1 MSFHVVLVCL
11 VSGAWLN
18 AQPTD
23 VRGEVVANSGAVPN
37 QLTAEIYD
45 PASHRIVERS
55 PVSATG
61 GFVLHNAPR
70 GGTGYEVRIVD
81 RQGGVLRQ
89 EHISGPMPGNL
100 TIRVKGEGA
109 ERPSGEVVSVGR
121 LRHKP
126 SRRARKEYE
135 KAEKASRQGDA
146 EASLRHLREA
156 TRLDPEYLEAFNN
169 LGTRLL
175 NLGRPAEAAD
185 AFRKAAALDPAES
198 KPYTNLAI
206 ALLHLNQPEE
216 AERAARGALRLHR
229 ESRHAEYVLG
239 LSLATTRRNI
249 PEALTLLRSASN
261 EWPHAR
267 LVAAHLLTRTGRLEE
282 ARRELALV
290 LESGAP
296 QHQAT
301 ARQWMERIAAATRK

>member
-11 VSGAWLN
+11 ISGAWLY
-18 AQPTD
+18 AQPTHIQ
-23 VRGEVVANSGAVPN
+23 GEVVANSGAVPN
-37 QLTAEIYD
+37 QLMVEIYD

-55 PVSATG
+55 PVSPTG

-70 GGTGYEVRIVD
+70 GGAGYDVRIVD
-81 RQGGVLRQ
+81 RQGDVLRQ
-89 EHISGPMPGNL
+89 ERVTGQAPANL
-100 TIRVKGEGA
+100 TLRVRGEQA
-109 ERPSGEVVSVGR
+109 ERPSGEVVSVRR

-126 SRRARKEYE
+126 LRKARKEYE
-135 KAEKASRQGDA
+135 RAEKANRQGDA

-156 TRLDPEYLEAFNN
+156 TRLDPEFLEAFNN

-175 NLGRPAEAAD
+175 HMGRPGEAAD

-216 AERAARGALRLHR
+216 AERAARSALRLHR

-249 PEALTLLRSASN
+249 PEALSVLRSASN

-267 LVAAHLLTRTGRLEE
+267 LVAAQLLTRMGRLAE
-282 ARRELALV
+282 ARQELALV
-290 LESGAP
+290 AESGTP

-301 ARQWMERIAAATRK
+301 AREWLAMLASASPK